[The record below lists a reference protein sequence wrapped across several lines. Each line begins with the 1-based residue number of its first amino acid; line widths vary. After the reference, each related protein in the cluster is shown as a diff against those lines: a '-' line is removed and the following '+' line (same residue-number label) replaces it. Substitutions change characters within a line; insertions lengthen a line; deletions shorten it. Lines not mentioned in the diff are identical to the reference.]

1 MKRQVQDFEPRLSSE
16 DRVEVW
22 GRERGAEGRRGKGRG
37 GEGRGREGSTSGG
50 VEVTCT
56 RTTCSSTHWYLG
68 TVSGSGESDMC
79 VFVWGGGH
87 ICCAGV
93 GGRGAEGGTGCVAV
107 QRLCL
112 TGWHRSGGLHET
124 LSGKQQWSKATAVI
138 LGLTGWR
145 CVYSLCV
152 HNSVILVY
160 VLNCY
165 YADVYM
171 GDLLIDTLVAGDC
184 FCEPMC
190 AWTWWF
196 WGLGLNSTC

>member
-1 MKRQVQDFEPRLSSE
+1 MLALVKRVLQVASLSSRCVLVGE
-16 DRVEVW
+16 GWVVQSLGDWYGV
-22 GRERGAEGRRGKGRG
+22 AEG
-37 GEGRGREGSTSGG
+37 
-50 VEVTCT
+50 V
-56 RTTCSSTHWYLG
+56 
-68 TVSGSGESDMC
+68 
-79 VFVWGGGH
+79 
-87 ICCAGV
+87 AG
-93 GGRGAEGGTGCVAV
+93 CDAV
-107 QRLCL
+107 QQLCL
-112 TGWHRSGGLHET
+112 TGWYRSGGLHET